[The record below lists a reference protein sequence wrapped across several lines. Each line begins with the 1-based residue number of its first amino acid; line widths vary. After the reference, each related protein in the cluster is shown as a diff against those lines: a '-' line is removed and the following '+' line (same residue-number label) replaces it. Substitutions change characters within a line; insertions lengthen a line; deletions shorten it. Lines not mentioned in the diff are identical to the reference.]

1 MLDLNKVWHKVPLTK
16 TFFITGYGNLDSL
29 ILSLKNLDEGVIL
42 NTCKCLLSLL
52 VKEEGA

>member
-52 VKEEGA
+52 AKEEGA